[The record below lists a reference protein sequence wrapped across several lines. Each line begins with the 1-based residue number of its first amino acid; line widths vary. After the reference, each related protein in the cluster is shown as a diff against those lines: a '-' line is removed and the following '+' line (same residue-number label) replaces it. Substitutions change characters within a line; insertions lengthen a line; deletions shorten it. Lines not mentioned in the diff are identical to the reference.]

1 VSFKYEKGIKM
12 GTQKVRKVYSKEF
25 KESAVRMVTE
35 QGRRASEV
43 ARDLGIS
50 EQMLHTWKRKIEE
63 KAEVAFPGKG
73 RLRPQ
78 EAEVRDLKK
87 EIARLKE
94 EIDILKKAAKFFM
107 NEHG

>member
-1 VSFKYEKGIKM
+1 M
-12 GTQKVRKVYSKEF
+12 GTQKERKVYSKEF

-50 EQMLHTWKRKIEE
+50 EPMLHNWKRKLQDKNEN
-63 KAEVAFPGKG
+63 AFPGKG
-73 RLRPQ
+73 RLSPQ
-78 EAEVRDLKK
+78 EAEVKDLKK

-94 EIDILKKAAKFFM
+94 ERDILKKAAKFFI